1 MAGLAPESQRAASV
15 DVSGAKRRNRVDTYR
30 GPTVKSGPTRIDEET
45 IRRAMKFNPPNDRGA
60 FRASVPR
67 RNTTFR
73 LADNQLADLILKT
86 PERDRWLYDPSKGL
100 FHAPKTWDWAL
111 DREGAA
117 LGRRLKMLAEDEA
130 EKAGKP
136 LELRCG
142 TLRGA
147 TTMVQQ
153 GVDAKPHW
161 DRDVMLA
168 GLPDGGVLDLSTGKP
183 RPAERGD
190 FVSRRLGV
198 MPNRHV
204 SPTRFLRFLGEM
216 TGDIPGVVQWL
227 RSYLGYLLTG
237 HTVNHVALF
246 LLGDGAAGKSTLVEL
261 LTHILGDYAARVPPD
276 ALVARATGKFRPAP
290 GVDDGAGWHPVR
302 RNSGDANDRSKAARR
317 LVQDAHRRRHDQGEP
332 DAAGRI
338 LIQAIGQAVVVRQH
352 PSSDSG
358 RRYGVETTAGGRA
371 MLPGEGA

>member
-1 MAGLAPESQRAASV
+1 
-15 DVSGAKRRNRVDTYR
+15 
-30 GPTVKSGPTRIDEET
+30 
-45 IRRAMKFNPPNDRGA
+45 
-60 FRASVPR
+60 
-67 RNTTFR
+67 
-73 LADNQLADLILKT
+73 
-86 PERDRWLYDPSKGL
+86 
-100 FHAPKTWDWAL
+100 
-111 DREGAA
+111 
-117 LGRRLKMLAEDEA
+117 
-130 EKAGKP
+130 
-136 LELRCG
+136 
-142 TLRGA
+142 
-147 TTMVQQ
+147 MVQQ

-276 ALVARATGKFRPAP
+276 ALVAKRGSSDRHPEWMTALDGTRFAATAEMPTTGARLRAGLFKTLTGGDTIRANRMRRDGYSFRPSAKLLLYGNTRPAIP
-290 GVDDGAGWHPVR
+290 GEDTGL
-302 RNSGDANDRSKAARR
+302 KRR
-317 LVQDAHRRRHDQGEP
+317 LVVVRCFPAKEP
-332 DAAGRI
+332 DEGLADVLKGEAEGVLAWMAKAAAEGWTRHVKGGKWLPVI
-338 LIQAIGQAVVVRQH
+338 PEAIRT
-352 PSSDSG
+352 DSAA
-358 RRYGVETTAGGRA
+358 YFCDHDPLGRA
-371 MLPGEGA
+371 LEDVAEFGAHGLFTSSTRIREALRNYYNREELGTVPTDRKIAESLRSRNCNSTKDRGARGWSGIRIRDEQ